1 MQRRRSSS
9 WSEVG
14 EKARLLCGL
23 ALGQG
28 ARWAPIALLSVGLL
42 RATFLLHAQG
52 RTVTTTLI
60 VQVAEAGVVER
71 QDDNVVVKLRL
82 TPGVAVS
89 LWRDKSC
96 TAPANESY
104 IFTASGTFMIPLNQ
118 IKQVQK
124 AVGEDEGT
132 ICLQSSDG
140 VLRRS
145 RRVIG
150 SALTGEAMTSATK
163 SAPQSVWSGRISIP
177 APRVSAARTA
187 PRFTHTNSTA
197 PR

>member
-1 MQRRRSSS
+1 MQRRRSSN

-14 EKARLLCGL
+14 EKAWLLRGL

-28 ARWAPIALLSVGLL
+28 TRWAPIALLSVGLL
-42 RATFLLHAQG
+42 RVAFLLNAQG

-60 VQVAEAGVVER
+60 LQVAEACLLER
-71 QDDNVVVKLRL
+71 QNDNVIIKLRL
-82 TPGVAVS
+82 TPGVAAS
-89 LWRDKSC
+89 LWGDKSC
-96 TAPANESY
+96 TAPADESY
-104 IFTASGTFMIPLNQ
+104 IITASGTYMIPLNQ

-124 AVGEDEGT
+124 AVGEDEGS

-145 RRVIG
+145 LRVIG
-150 SALTGEAMTSATK
+150 SALTGAAMTSATK
-163 SAPQSVWSGRISIP
+163 SAPQSVWSGHIWVP
-177 APRVSAARTA
+177 APRVSAAKTA
-187 PRFTHTNSTA
+187 PRFTHTNSPA

>member
-1 MQRRRSSS
+1 MQRRRSSN

-14 EKARLLCGL
+14 EKAWLLRGL

-42 RATFLLHAQG
+42 RVTFLLHAQG

-60 VQVAEAGVVER
+60 LQVAEAGLLER
-71 QDDNVVVKLRL
+71 QNDNVIIKLRL

-96 TAPANESY
+96 TAPADESY
-104 IFTASGTFMIPLNQ
+104 IFTASGTYIIPLNQ

-124 AVGEDEGT
+124 AVGEDEGS

-145 RRVIG
+145 LRVIG
-150 SALTGEAMTSATK
+150 GALMGGAMTSATK
-163 SAPQSVWSGRISIP
+163 SVPQLVWSGRISIP
-177 APRVSAARTA
+177 APRVSAANTA
-187 PRFTHTNSTA
+187 PRFTHTNSPA